1 MLQTRILRVPFLT
14 CGIKLESPS
23 TSWQNFSV
31 GVELECRSNLSEK
44 TMNSGSPFP
53 LVLADEADE
62 GIDVVMVNQ
71 GYKQNLQEK
80 LLSF

>member
-1 MLQTRILRVPFLT
+1 MAELQ
-14 CGIKLESPS
+14 
-23 TSWQNFSV
+23 
-31 GVELECRSNLSEK
+31 LECRSNLSEK

-62 GIDVVMVNQ
+62 SIDVVMVNQ